1 MSHNDEIRCP
11 CFGWARE
18 YGVGLPGEVHH
29 RNCKLWSREHK
40 GAEVHATK
48 TELIVLGE
56 PDDNDESHNCDAM
69 GCGTFSHVLFRFPL
83 PSGVQ
88 GLRHQGIPPSPA
100 ADPQPDSVHSAQP
113 EGQEVTAREAGL
125 IATLRQARDALALV
139 LAEPV
144 GDGIRVSQRISAE
157 MEHGAKHVIAAIN
170 EALQEPPCSS

>member
-83 PSGVQ
+83 PSGVK
-88 GLRHQGIPPSPA
+88 GPG
-100 ADPQPDSVHSAQP
+100 
-113 EGQEVTAREAGL
+113 
-125 IATLRQARDALALV
+125 
-139 LAEPV
+139 
-144 GDGIRVSQRISAE
+144 
-157 MEHGAKHVIAAIN
+157 HG
-170 EALQEPPCSS
+170 